1 MLRSITRYLPALLL
15 LQAFAAAHAESR
27 LDVHPGD
34 PYSNVQA
41 CAARYAVAARFTMA
55 FSDYAVQQQAAD
67 AAFAAMNL
75 QNRYA
80 YIAVALQRFGG
91 GDDGEL
97 MELVEL
103 ASPIA
108 SASNERG
115 DNVYETL
122 DTVLNDCRAVV
133 RELAES
139 EGLQP
144 LIDSAREQ
152 SLDEMEQLMQQVG
165 RGS

>member
-1 MLRSITRYLPALLL
+1 MRRIIRPCLAALFLLL
-15 LQAFAAAHAESR
+15 PLTAAQAESR
-27 LDVHPGD
+27 LEVHPGD
-34 PYSNVQA
+34 AYANVQA

-55 FSDYAVQQQAAD
+55 FSEYAVREQAAD

-91 GDDGEL
+91 GEDQEL

-103 ASPIA
+103 AGPLA

-115 DNVYETL
+115 DSVYQTI
-122 DTVLNDCRAVV
+122 DTVLDGCREVV
-133 RELAES
+133 RELAEN

-152 SLDEMEQLMQQVG
+152 SLDEMERLMRQVG
-165 RGS
+165 REN